1 MPLEVQWT
9 EASPATSQRPGLWP
23 NLDGRLD
30 VAQSTHGSDGQFV
43 SIVPF
48 AERFWAHVDRSG
60 GPDACWPYSGGST
73 PGGYGIFSL
82 GSRSAGARGAHRVAY
97 ELTSGPIPE
106 GRLVC
111 HRCDNPPCCNPA
123 HLFVGTYA
131 DNNRDAIAKGRA
143 HGHYAPACDLRYQR
157 GDAHYSRQRPE
168 RLARGQRH
176 GMAKLSSAEVGEIRA
191 AYRRGMG
198 VRLARRYGVTPS
210 HICRIV
216 RGEVWTVAT

>member
-60 GPDACWPYSGGST
+60 GPDACWPYSGGSN

-82 GSRSAGARGAHRVAY
+82 GSRSDGARGAHRVAY
-97 ELTSGPIPE
+97 ELANGRIPA
-106 GRLVC
+106 GRIVC
-111 HRCDNPPCCNPA
+111 HHCDNRPCCNPS
-123 HLFVGTYA
+123 HLYAGTNS
-131 DNNRDAIAKGRA
+131 DNQLDAFS
-143 HGHYAPACDLRYQR
+143 R
-157 GDAHYSRQRPE
+157 G
-168 RLARGQRH
+168 GQRSGEKH
-176 GMAKLSSAEVGEIRA
+176 QNAKLTDAQVAAIRA
-191 AYRRGMG
+191 AYKRGNG
-198 VRLARRYGVTPS
+198 AQLARMYGVS
-210 HICRIV
+210 VSNVHLIV
-216 RGEVWTVAT
+216 HNRSRVGRWA